1 MDVTIAD
8 SMQRELSDEPITDDS
23 THIIVYEAYDVT
35 TKAYFP
41 GGDTGLVKYIIHNC
55 KFTDEDEKCQYK
67 RVFLSFVININ
78 GNITDVKLLRTSVGH
93 ETHEQEAVKFTES
106 TSDMW
111 VPATRN
117 DKRVNMIYR
126 AGIPCDA
133 ELRNNL
139 KEKLGI

>member
-1 MDVTIAD
+1 M
-8 SMQRELSDEPITDDS
+8 
-23 THIIVYEAYDVT
+23 YEAYDVT

-106 TSDMW
+106 TSGMW

-126 AGIPCDA
+126 AGIPFDA